1 MERLIER
8 LAIVGD
14 GLIGRSVQLA
24 WRRRHA
30 DAEVMAFD
38 RGDDLGPL
46 AAADAVVL
54 AAPVDVILAL
64 LPHLPTLAPQARFIT
79 DTGSTKQLIAEA
91 ASTAG
96 LPCFVPGHPM
106 AGGTTTGPDDAR
118 ADLFDGRTW
127 FLLPGRAEPA
137 ARSAVASF
145 VAELGAR
152 VVPLEDDGREHDRL
166 VAAIS
171 HLPQVVATTLRA
183 RVGETVGVEGLR
195 HAGAGLRDT
204 TRRAASHASMWAP
217 ILATNATALA
227 PLLRALADDL
237 TRVAQEL
244 GDREAMEEL
253 FARAH
258 RFPFDP

>member
-1 MERLIER
+1 MERLIGR

-24 WRRRHA
+24 WRRRHP
-30 DAEVMAFD
+30 DTEVIAFD
-38 RGDDLGPL
+38 RGDDLATL
-46 AAADAVVL
+46 ATADAVVL
-54 AAPVDVILAL
+54 AVPVDVILAL
-64 LPHLPTLAPQARFIT
+64 LPQLAALAPEARFIT
-79 DTGSTKQLIAEA
+79 DTGSTKQLIVEA
-91 ASTAG
+91 AAAAG
-96 LPCFVPGHPM
+96 SSRFVPGHPM
-106 AGGTTTGPDDAR
+106 AGGTSAGPDDAR
-118 ADLFDGRTW
+118 ADLFDRRTW

-137 ARSAVASF
+137 ARAAVASF
-145 VAELGAR
+145 VADLGAR

-183 RVGETVGVEGLR
+183 RVGETVGVDGLR

-204 TRRAASHASMWAP
+204 TRRAASHSSMWVP
-217 ILATNATALA
+217 ILETNAAALA

-237 TRVAQEL
+237 TRVSLEL